1 MYINMKL
8 NPTLTLPH
16 VNETTSRKEIL
27 LRNLCEVNDISPK
40 PISSRIET
48 FIKAILD
55 GEFSGI
61 EPISRSERYFY
72 AIFSGD
78 LSKLPSKP
86 QSRSEVLLE
95 KIALGN
101 EDLTDIEPIQ
111 SRYELYLAYII
122 QNGILTGDNED
133 DYLLTESGLYLLNQL
148 NEKIKLELE
157 ETFHLINKSGDSLVT
172 KNSDNLVYKGV
183 V

>member
-8 NPTLTLPH
+8 NPTLTLPRI
-16 VNETTSRKEIL
+16 NEATPRKEIL
-27 LRNLCEVNDISPK
+27 LANLCGANDISPK

-61 EPISRSERYFY
+61 EPISRSEQYFY

-78 LSKLPSKP
+78 LSGLPSKP

-101 EDLTDIEPIQ
+101 DDLTDIEPIQ

-122 QNGILTGDNED
+122 QNGILTGDDGD
-133 DYLLTESGLYLLNQL
+133 DYLLTESGLYLLDQL
-148 NEKIKLELE
+148 NEKIKLEELTE
-157 ETFHLINKSGDSLVT
+157 V
-172 KNSDNLVYKGV
+172 
-183 V
+183 

>member
-8 NPTLTLPH
+8 NPTLTLPRI
-16 VNETTSRKEIL
+16 NESTPRKEIL
-27 LRNLCEVNDISPK
+27 LANLCGANDISPK
-40 PISSRIET
+40 PIRSRIET

-61 EPISRSERYFY
+61 EPISRSEQYFY

-78 LSKLPSKP
+78 LSKLPSGP

-122 QNGILTGDNED
+122 QNGILTGDGGD
-133 DYLLTESGLYLLNQL
+133 DYLLTESGLYLLDQL
-148 NEKIKLELE
+148 NEKIKLE
-157 ETFHLINKSGDSLVT
+157 
-172 KNSDNLVYKGV
+172 
-183 V
+183 